1 MLRKKEKAARPPGFP
16 PPGELRLSGNRIDV
30 WLTSVADEER
40 LIPVLTGML
49 SEDERERFRHLS
61 SDVKRHHSL
70 IVRSVLRLVL
80 ARYLPIRP
88 EDFVF
93 ASSPDKKPALAG
105 AGAESGL
112 RYNLSHSHGLL
123 LCGIT
128 AGAEIGVDI
137 EKMRPGYT
145 FDKIARRHF
154 SPGEY
159 TFFRNASTSEKIE
172 TFFTVWTRKEAF
184 LKALGT
190 GLHTPLN
197 AFDVA
202 APGEP
207 VEFLTDVPGVDI
219 TKRWYVSDLAAVP
232 GYRAAVCTDGV
243 MGELARYRVSIGDLL
258 FS

>member
-1 MLRKKEKAARPPGFP
+1 MLRKRKKAARFPGFP

-30 WLTSVADEER
+30 WLTSVVAEEH
-40 LIPVLTGML
+40 LIPVLTGIL
-49 SEDERERFRHLS
+49 SEDEGERFRQIPS
-61 SDVKRHHSL
+61 GMKRHHYL
-70 IVRSVLRLVL
+70 IVRSFLRLVL
-80 ARYLPIRP
+80 ARYLPIHP
-88 EDFVF
+88 EDLVL
-93 ASSPDKKPALAG
+93 ASSPDNKPALAG

-112 RYNLSHSHGLL
+112 RFNLSHSHGKL

-145 FDKIARRHF
+145 FDKIAKRHF

-159 TFFRNASTSEKIE
+159 SFFRNAPDSGKIE
-172 TFFTVWTRKEAF
+172 AFFTVWTRKEAF

-207 VEFLTDVPGVDI
+207 VEFLRDVSGVDI
-219 TKRWYVSDLAAVP
+219 TKRWYVTDLSAVP
-232 GYRAAVCTDGV
+232 GYRAAVCTDGM
-243 MGELARYRVSIGDLL
+243 MGELSRYRVSVGDLL
-258 FS
+258 FT